1 MSSRTIHRLS
11 RVAVLAGCTLLSAA
25 CYHSTELAAT
35 WHEPNPKPLHFRK
48 MIVVFVT
55 KSETFRRTMEDK
67 LADQFP
73 NAVQSYKVLKTTD
86 VSDVADGAKIRQQL
100 AREGF
105 DGALL
110 MRVVNVDQRLTYTP
124 GTYWYGPP
132 YYTFAGYW
140 GTAWGYPYDPGYVNE
155 DVIVSIETQIY
166 SLQNDKLIWA
176 GRSETTNPRSV
187 SRLGDSVIKHVK
199 KKLEK
204 QGFLAFADPIGPAKP
219 EPSRSHGEVG
229 ATR

>member
-1 MSSRTIHRLS
+1 MSSSAIRRLTRLTVVVTS
-11 RVAVLAGCTLLSAA
+11 TALSAA

-48 MIVVFVT
+48 TIAVFVT

-67 LADQFP
+67 LAAEFP
-73 NAVQSYKVLKTTD
+73 NTVASYKVLKATD
-86 VSDVADGAKIRQQL
+86 VSDGSDGAKIRQQL

-105 DGALL
+105 DGAII

-132 YYTFAGYW
+132 YYSFAGYW

-187 SRLGDSVIKHVK
+187 NRLGDSVIKHVK
-199 KKLEK
+199 QKLEK
-204 QGFLAFADPIGPAKP
+204 QGFLALAKP
-219 EPSRSHGEVG
+219 RAPFEESRTYG
-229 ATR
+229 

>member
-1 MSSRTIHRLS
+1 MSSPALLRRFAH
-11 RVAVLAGCTLLSAA
+11 VAAVMASTTLSAA

-35 WHEPNPKPLHFRK
+35 WHEPNPQPLHFRK
-48 MIVVFVT
+48 MIAVFVT

-67 LADQFP
+67 LAEQFP
-73 NAVQSYKVLKTTD
+73 NTVQSYKVLKTTD
-86 VSDVADGAKIRQQL
+86 VSDAADGAKIRQQL
-100 AREGF
+100 ARDGF
-105 DGALL
+105 DGAII

-140 GTAWGYPYDPGYVNE
+140 GTAWGYPYDPGYLNE
-155 DVIVSIETQIY
+155 DVVVSIETQIY

-176 GRSETTNPRSV
+176 ARSETTNPRSV

-199 KKLEK
+199 EKLEK
-204 QGFLAFADPIGPAKP
+204 QGFLALARPRAPFED
-219 EPSRSHGEVG
+219 SW
-229 ATR
+229 TRG